1 MATYHRTT
9 TISREP
15 PSLKG
20 KSTEEAFA
28 IVENHL
34 RVLAKNLGTEHT
46 NLERTSVGSTTV
58 TIVQAQSG
66 SSGGGGGGSSSL
78 LFRAGKQAVTP
89 AGTLVS
95 FSSAI
100 SGSFILLYRC
110 YDASNAS
117 VGADVSAVTTSG
129 FTITPLMNSTVE
141 YFAIITG

>member
-66 SSGGGGGGSSSL
+66 SSGGGGGGGSTL
-78 LFRAGKQAVTP
+78 DFRSGRQAVTP

-95 FSSAI
+95 FSKPI

-110 YDASNAS
+110 YDASNATI
-117 VGADVSAVTTSG
+117 GADVSNVTASA
-129 FTITPLMNSTVE
+129 FKVTPLVNATVE
-141 YFAIITG
+141 YFAIIAG